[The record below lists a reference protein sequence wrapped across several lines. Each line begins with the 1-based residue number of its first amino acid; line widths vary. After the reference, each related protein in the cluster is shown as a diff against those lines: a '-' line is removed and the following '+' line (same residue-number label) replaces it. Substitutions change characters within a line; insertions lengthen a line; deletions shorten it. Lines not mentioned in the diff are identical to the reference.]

1 MIVDLEW
8 IQFLYNYEIDVLNGM
23 VLLKFLKYF
32 LDTLKVEVFKKQP
45 MKDMN

>member
-8 IQFLYNYEIDVLNGM
+8 IQFLYDYEIDVLDGM

-32 LDTLKVEVFKKQP
+32 LHTLKIEVFKKQP
-45 MKDMN
+45 MKDMS